1 MIKRNFR
8 ITVVFLFG
16 LCLGGC
22 NAPQKYSSADS
33 EGWVTLSSL
42 MDEMGDPQADACF
55 PEPYYE
61 ARQLTSYDRRS
72 LLPGTPWW
80 HANDDWAGFERYE
93 ANDGRVERVLFDEQ
107 GPGAITRIITTGGAG
122 TANLR
127 FYFDGEQHPSIVIPS
142 FDISKFPVEIP
153 SGMIYM
159 HEHYP
164 RFQGASFYYP
174 IPYARR
180 CKITVDDLNR
190 GYVYHV
196 NYRTYAPGTKVR
208 TFTVEEARKLRAK
221 AAEAGRRL
229 ENPVSCA
236 ENGIQTEGTLPAGG
250 KLGLDLPAGENA
262 VRTLMVDIGGF
273 TPGTYGQLMRG
284 IIVRMDFDGT
294 QTVRVPLSDL
304 SGAGMGAPRVDN
316 YYMAADGQ
324 GRVILRFVM
333 PYRSSARVELEN
345 ITSYDAKATLS
356 ANVSPWKW
364 YDNTLYFHASWRQEN
379 GLETNKGL
387 DYDMASLSGRGVFK
401 GDVLSLYNW
410 CPRWYGEGDEHIWV
424 DGESFPSHFGC
435 GTEDYYN
442 TTYARRCKITVDD
455 LNRGYVYHVNYRTY
469 APGTKVR
476 TFTVEEAR
484 KLRAK
489 AAEAGRRLENP
500 VSCAENGIQT
510 EGTLPAGGK
519 LGLDL
524 PAGENAVRTLM
535 VDIGGFTPG
544 TYGQLMRGIIVRMDF
559 DGTQTVRVPLSDLS
573 GAGMGAPRV
582 DNYYMAADG
591 QGRVILRFVMPYRS
605 SARVELENITSYDAK
620 ATLSANVS
628 PWKWY
633 DNTLYFHASW
643 RQENGLETNKGLDYD
658 MASLSG
664 RGVFKGDVLSLYNW
678 CPRWY
683 GEGDEHIWVDGE
695 SFPSHFG
702 CGTEDYYNTTY
713 APIHVYHF
721 PFGGAP
727 REDDEA
733 SRGYNTF
740 VRVRGLDAI
749 PFDKSLKFEFELIS
763 WDGGKVDYSSTVFWY
778 GNLTSAAL
786 TASADEAALYSLPEP
801 IYTNNK

>member
-22 NAPQKYSSADS
+22 NALQKYSSADS

-284 IIVRMDFDGT
+284 IIVRMDFDDT

-364 YDNTLYFHASWRQEN
+364 YDNTRSISMLRGGRKTAWKP
-379 GLETNKGL
+379 TKG
-387 DYDMASLSGRGVFK
+387 STTTWPR
-401 GDVLSLYNW
+401 
-410 CPRWYGEGDEHIWV
+410 CPGGGYSKAMCFRFITGARA
-424 DGESFPSHFGC
+424 
-435 GTEDYYN
+435 GT
-442 TTYARRCKITVDD
+442 
-455 LNRGYVYHVNYRTY
+455 
-469 APGTKVR
+469 
-476 TFTVEEAR
+476 
-484 KLRAK
+484 AK
-489 AAEAGRRLENP
+489 AMNISGSMANRSPRISDAGRRIITIP
-500 VSCAENGIQT
+500 PMPRSMCTIFRS
-510 EGTLPAGGK
+510 AGH
-519 LGLDL
+519 
-524 PAGENAVRTLM
+524 P
-535 VDIGGFTPG
+535 
-544 TYGQLMRGIIVRMDF
+544 VRM
-559 DGTQTVRVPLSDLS
+559 TRLRAAITRSSVS
-573 GAGMGAPRV
+573 AGWMR
-582 DNYYMAADG
+582 
-591 QGRVILRFVMPYRS
+591 YRS
-605 SARVELENITSYDAK
+605 IRV
-620 ATLSANVS
+620 
-628 PWKWY
+628 
-633 DNTLYFHASW
+633 
-643 RQENGLETNKGLDYD
+643 
-658 MASLSG
+658 
-664 RGVFKGDVLSLYNW
+664 
-678 CPRWY
+678 
-683 GEGDEHIWVDGE
+683 
-695 SFPSHFG
+695 
-702 CGTEDYYNTTY
+702 
-713 APIHVYHF
+713 
-721 PFGGAP
+721 
-727 REDDEA
+727 
-733 SRGYNTF
+733 
-740 VRVRGLDAI
+740 
-749 PFDKSLKFEFELIS
+749 
-763 WDGGKVDYSSTVFWY
+763 
-778 GNLTSAAL
+778 
-786 TASADEAALYSLPEP
+786 
-801 IYTNNK
+801 

>member
-236 ENGIQTEGTLPAGG
+236 ENGIQTAGTLPAGG

-262 VRTLMVDIGGF
+262 VRTLMVDIGG
-273 TPGTYGQLMRG
+273 Y
-284 IIVRMDFDGT
+284 
-294 QTVRVPLSDL
+294 
-304 SGAGMGAPRVDN
+304 
-316 YYMAADGQ
+316 
-324 GRVILRFVM
+324 
-333 PYRSSARVELEN
+333 
-345 ITSYDAKATLS
+345 
-356 ANVSPWKW
+356 
-364 YDNTLYFHASWRQEN
+364 
-379 GLETNKGL
+379 
-387 DYDMASLSGRGVFK
+387 
-401 GDVLSLYNW
+401 
-410 CPRWYGEGDEHIWV
+410 
-424 DGESFPSHFGC
+424 
-435 GTEDYYN
+435 
-442 TTYARRCKITVDD
+442 
-455 LNRGYVYHVNYRTY
+455 
-469 APGTKVR
+469 
-476 TFTVEEAR
+476 
-484 KLRAK
+484 
-489 AAEAGRRLENP
+489 
-500 VSCAENGIQT
+500 
-510 EGTLPAGGK
+510 
-519 LGLDL
+519 
-524 PAGENAVRTLM
+524 
-535 VDIGGFTPG
+535 TPG

-749 PFDKSLKFEFELIS
+749 LFNKSLKFEFELIS